1 MFKIGQDVY
10 FFDQG
15 ALEIFKGK
23 IFEIIIKKAGTRYV
37 VKFSPKEISIYEEFS
52 GDEIFKTHEEAEKY
66 KNKVFP
72 SAYLRLLKEKLH
84 WAKKELED
92 LQNKLEDSK
101 LQVDALTNK
110 LIPKTKKEIVDSEQA
125 IEDIEKA
132 LKAKE
137 MK

>member
-1 MFKIGQDVY
+1 MFKIEQDVY
-10 FFDQG
+10 LFAQG

-23 IFEIIIKKAGTRYV
+23 IFEIIIKKEGTRYV

-52 GDEIFKTHEEAEKY
+52 GDEIFTTHEEAEKY

-84 WAKKELED
+84 WSKKELED

-101 LQVDALTNK
+101 LQVDTLANK
-110 LIPKTKKEIVDSEQA
+110 LIPKTKKEIADSEQA